1 LADDAAVRS
10 RILNEL
16 RPLEALSRFH
26 SRHIFQAIFAL
37 EDAAEP
43 VGFAAVHA
51 RLEEPDQN
59 LLAEAVLNED
69 EEIAAE
75 AVEAA
80 IESVRHSDGQQQRD
94 QLKARIRE
102 SERAGKWEEAL
113 RLMAELETMV
123 QSARRA

>member
-1 LADDAAVRS
+1 
-10 RILNEL
+10 
-16 RPLEALSRFH
+16 LEEAG
-26 SRHIFQAIFAL
+26 
-37 EDAAEP
+37 EP

-51 RLEEPDQN
+51 RLEERDQN
-59 LLAEAVLNED
+59 LLAEAVLSED
-69 EEIAAE
+69 EEIAPE

-123 QSARRA
+123 QAARRA